1 MPIVYLLRH
10 AQSEA
15 NIKGVLAGRDD
26 SVNLSKY
33 GQKQALN
40 LVRYLE
46 NLNVD
51 QVYCSPLARCIQTI
65 NPFMKKNPRI
75 SFDFEPQLLEM
86 DYGTW
91 SGKSLKI
98 LSRSKQWKLIQSSPD
113 KFRFPEGESFKQ
125 MRLRVDAMIEKLSK
139 AKEPVLLVTH
149 GDIVKMF
156 IASAVN
162 APINQFQSYVIEPG
176 SITTLNISKSGHTV
190 LQTNYSQKESNFKA
204 FRTNILGGG
213 NLIQAHTKRN
223 IK

>member
-1 MPIVYLLRH
+1 
-10 AQSEA
+10 
-15 NIKGVLAGRDD
+15 
-26 SVNLSKY
+26 
-33 GQKQALN
+33 
-40 LVRYLE
+40 
-46 NLNVD
+46 
-51 QVYCSPLARCIQTI
+51 
-65 NPFMKKNPRI
+65 MKKNPRI

-98 LSRSKQWKLIQSSPD
+98 LSRSKQWKSVQSSPD
-113 KFRFPEGESFKQ
+113 KFRFPEGESFRQ

-156 IASAVN
+156 IASAVK
-162 APINQFQSYVIEPG
+162 APINQFQNYVIEPG

-190 LQTNYSQKESNFKA
+190 LQTNYFQKESNFKA

-213 NLIQAHTKRN
+213 NLIQAHTKRK

>member
-26 SVNLSKY
+26 SVKLSKH

-40 LVRYLE
+40 LVSYLE
-46 NLNVD
+46 ILNIN

-75 SFDFEPQLLEM
+75 NFDFEPQLLEM

-98 LSRSKQWKLIQSSPD
+98 LSRSKQWKSVQSSPD
-113 KFRFPEGESFKQ
+113 KFRFPEGESFRQ

-213 NLIQAHTKRN
+213 NLIQARTKRN

>member
-1 MPIVYLLRH
+1 
-10 AQSEA
+10 
-15 NIKGVLAGRDD
+15 
-26 SVNLSKY
+26 
-33 GQKQALN
+33 
-40 LVRYLE
+40 
-46 NLNVD
+46 
-51 QVYCSPLARCIQTI
+51 
-65 NPFMKKNPRI
+65 
-75 SFDFEPQLLEM
+75 
-86 DYGTW
+86 
-91 SGKSLKI
+91 
-98 LSRSKQWKLIQSSPD
+98 
-113 KFRFPEGESFKQ
+113 

-213 NLIQAHTKRN
+213 NLIQAQTKRN

>member
-15 NIKGVLAGRDD
+15 NIKGILAGRDD
-26 SVNLSKY
+26 SVNLSKF
-33 GQKQALN
+33 GQKQASN
-40 LVRYLE
+40 LVGYLE
-46 NLNVD
+46 NLNIH

-65 NPFMKKNPRI
+65 NPYMKKNPRI

-98 LSRSKQWKLIQSSPD
+98 LSRNKLWKLVLSSPE
-113 KFRFPEGESFKQ
+113 KFKFPEGESFKQ
-125 MRLRVDAMIEKLSK
+125 MRQRVDLMIEKLSK

-149 GDIVKMF
+149 GDIIKMF
-156 IASAVN
+156 ITSALN

-190 LQTNYSQKESNFKA
+190 LQTNYSQKQSNFKA

-213 NLIQAHTKRN
+213 NLIQLRAKR
-223 IK
+223 KFK

>member
-15 NIKGVLAGRDD
+15 NIKGILAGRDD
-26 SVNLSKY
+26 SVNLSKF
-33 GQKQALN
+33 GQKQASN
-40 LVRYLE
+40 LVGYLA
-46 NLNVD
+46 NLNIH

-75 SFDFEPQLLEM
+75 GFHFEPQLLEM

-98 LSRSKQWKLIQSSPD
+98 LSRNMLDPKASGQMSFEDI
-113 KFRFPEGESFKQ
+113 PEGESFKQ
-125 MRLRVDAMIEKLSK
+125 MRQRVDLMIEKLSK
-139 AKEPVLLVTH
+139 AKDPVLLVTH

-156 IASAVN
+156 ITSALK

-176 SITTLNISKSGHTV
+176 SITTLNLSKSGHSV
-190 LQTNYSQKESNFKA
+190 LQTNYLQKQSNFKA

-213 NLIQAHTKRN
+213 NLIQLHAKR
-223 IK
+223 KLK

>member
-1 MPIVYLLRH
+1 
-10 AQSEA
+10 
-15 NIKGVLAGRDD
+15 
-26 SVNLSKY
+26 
-33 GQKQALN
+33 
-40 LVRYLE
+40 
-46 NLNVD
+46 
-51 QVYCSPLARCIQTI
+51 
-65 NPFMKKNPRI
+65 MKKNPRI
-75 SFDFEPQLLEM
+75 CFDFEPQLLEM

-98 LSRSKQWKLIQSSPD
+98 LSRSKQWKSVQSSPD
-113 KFRFPEGESFKQ
+113 KFRFPEGESFRQ

-156 IASAVN
+156 IASAVK
-162 APINQFQSYVIEPG
+162 APINQFQNYVIEPG

-213 NLIQAHTKRN
+213 NLIQTRTKRN